1 MSFGARLAEERKR
14 LGFKQAEFAAMV
26 GSDMPKQSLY
36 ENDHRA
42 LRGDYLSRIAAVG
55 VDLLYVLTGQRTEA
69 ALFGEDASALLRAY
83 LTLPKAV
90 RAELARLVGEL
101 ARQMPQGTERR
112 G

>member
-1 MSFGARLAEERKR
+1 MSFGSRLAEERKR
-14 LGFKQAEFAAMV
+14 LGYRQAEFAAMV

-42 LRGDYLSRIAAVG
+42 LRGAYLARAAAAG
-55 VDLLYVLTGQRTEA
+55 VDVIYVLTGQRTEA
-69 ALFGEDASALLRAY
+69 ALFGEDASALLSGY
-83 LTLPKAV
+83 LALPAPL

-101 ARQMPQGTERR
+101 SRQVGKGSGR